1 MNVQSFKYFL
11 ISDNRFKHWQTQQV
25 PLRPGLE
32 LFVVEA
38 EEGGPDFYSIMGD
51 ICVDDFEVEVR
62 DCRHCNVIAAL
73 KLNEKILYFH
83 NFLYSGI
90 RICFSLFAASSD
102 IYGLYYKCD
111 FEQDTCG
118 AHALG
123 VERAFERTEPLT
135 GPDSG
140 AGGSGTT
147 ITVQSLLFVCQ

>member
-1 MNVQSFKYFL
+1 M
-11 ISDNRFKHWQTQQV
+11 

-38 EEGGPDFYSIMGD
+38 EAGGPDFYSIMGD

-73 KLNEKILYFH
+73 KLYEMCFH
-83 NFLYSGI
+83 NFLFSGI

-111 FEQDTCG
+111 FEQDLCG
-118 AHALG
+118 ARSSN
-123 VERAFERTEPLT
+123 VERASERTEPLT
-135 GPDSG
+135 GAASG

-147 ITVQSLLFVCQ
+147 TIGYVLFCASR